1 MKWAGL
7 KKKSVGNPM
16 WGSCSG
22 GQRRIASPK
31 NETLTEHECDIQRKH
46 RTSELPG
53 ILIELKKMSK
63 KLPTSLLSVA
73 DDGLI
78 PRQSLRPVC
87 AACADQ
93 SAVDGYTRCSMGCF
107 LLLNRAVTS
116 RRICHD
122 FAAISK
128 NHMPPETPDAVWGF
142 RHFRGDFRVALQRD

>member
-31 NETLTEHECDIQRKH
+31 NETLTERECDIQRKH

-93 SAVDGYTRCSMGCF
+93 SAVDWLYKV
-107 LLLNRAVTS
+107 LNGMF
-116 RRICHD
+116 
-122 FAAISK
+122 FAI
-128 NHMPPETPDAVWGF
+128 E
-142 RHFRGDFRVALQRD
+142 